1 MQEVQ
6 LY

>member
-6 LY
+6 TN